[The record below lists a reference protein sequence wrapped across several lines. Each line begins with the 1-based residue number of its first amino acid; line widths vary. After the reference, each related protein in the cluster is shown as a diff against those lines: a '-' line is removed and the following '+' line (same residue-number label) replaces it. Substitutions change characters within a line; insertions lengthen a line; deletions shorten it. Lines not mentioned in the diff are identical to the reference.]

1 MAKAIARIFRG
12 DTDKPVGVGFWVFP
26 GYLLTCAHVVNQAL
40 GFALETQVKPDGL
53 LMLDFPFS
61 ENRHQFKGHVMRW
74 YPVEKGQRGRD
85 IAVLELLESLPNDVA
100 PMSLIAPT
108 GLPLVTKGYPS
119 GYDKLELSADLTIA
133 PGGPA
138 SDGSFQLENPTKRIA
153 PGFSGAP
160 VWEEASEGAVGMI
173 VMSHTEKAVAWMI
186 PSGVLR
192 SVLGLPEMVGRSGNI
207 SDREG
212 ATLAFDRR
220 ELIRLEKRLSAVE
233 DDLETSQT
241 SEQREALYARAK
253 QLLHKIEPLKQRL
266 SSGIRGQ

>member
-12 DTDKPVGVGFWVFP
+12 DTDQPVGVGFWVFP

-61 ENRHQFKGHVMRW
+61 ENRHQFKGHVIRW
-74 YPVEKGQRGRD
+74 YPVEKGQRGCD
-85 IAVLELLESLPNDVA
+85 IAVLELSESLPNDVA

-119 GYDKLELSADLTIA
+119 GYNQLELSAGLTIA

-192 SVLGLPEMVGRSGNI
+192 SVLGLPETEGRSEKSTGNVRI
-207 SDREG
+207 TRTQKFVQG
-212 ATLAFDRR
+212 QIVL
-220 ELIRLEKRLSAVE
+220 LESKLEAVE
-233 DDLETSQT
+233 ADLKTVQT
-241 SEQREALYARAK
+241 SEGRQAFYERARQLIQEIEILEQ
-253 QLLHKIEPLKQRL
+253 QLL
-266 SSGIRGQ
+266 